1 MKNSI
6 SALHFGLQRSGT
18 NYFVKY
24 FKDWFG
30 NKIWNLEN
38 VQNISR
44 NSPLHKHFRLYDN
57 KDLVPELSYYNN
69 CSIMCLDDYN
79 NLVMNFGKPND
90 LFDLKNYPIFIITK
104 DPINWLSSYKKWAIK
119 CNWELKETYINEYF
133 EFYGRWLLL
142 ANEGHKIM
150 FIKYIDLVNKPIMV
164 AFRIL
169 FKIGFL
175 FKLQVLLKSL
185 FGRYS
190 IEKVAISPNFST
202 ESLKSYKPIYRMN
215 DFNLNAGLSEYEKEV
230 IISNKEILERL
241 KYV

>member
-1 MKNSI
+1 MN
-6 SALHFGLQRSGT
+6 ALHFGLQRSGT

-38 VQNISR
+38 IRNISR

-57 KDLVPELSYYNN
+57 KDLVPDLSYSNN
-69 CSIMCLDDYN
+69 YYIRCLDDYN
-79 NLVMNFGKPND
+79 NLVMDLDKPYE
-90 LFDLKNYPIFIITK
+90 LLDLKKYPIFIISK

-150 FIKYIDLVNKPIMV
+150 FIKYIDLVNKPIIV
-164 AFRIL
+164 AF
-169 FKIGFL
+169 KIYFTVGFMFEL
-175 FKLQVLLKSL
+175 KVLLKSL
-185 FGRYS
+185 FGKYS
-190 IEKVAISPNFST
+190 IEKVAISPNFTS
-202 ESLKSYKPIYRMN
+202 ESLKSYKPIYSMS
-215 DFNLNAGLSEYEKEV
+215 DFNLNTGLSEYEKEV
-230 IISNKEILERL
+230 INLNKEILERL